1 MRQCRPLLDRVQVVL
16 DAPDISSDGGL
27 LLLRKTDRRWDLTR
41 RFARCLG
48 DSRRQ
53 ASVRHSAW
61 KMLAQRVM
69 GVCLGWEDCNDFDA
83 LKSDPL
89 YTVCLNAEP
98 APQPTLS
105 RFENAVSH
113 RDLYRMSEELAAFFV
128 DRHRG
133 KAPRRIVL
141 DLDATDDPAH
151 GQQEFEFYH
160 GYYQTHCFLPLL
172 VFAQVDGAPMEL
184 LAAVLRPGNSHAGK
198 RSAALLRRL
207 VRILKEAFPVT
218 EILVRADGG
227 FALPEMYAQ
236 CESLGLT
243 YLISLPKN
251 SRLQELSKDLM
262 LESREIAHETQ
273 ATSRLFG
280 ELTYAAATWP
290 GERRVIVKAEVMAKG
305 DNPRYV
311 VTNLQGDPETLYT
324 LYVQRGDSENRIKEL
339 KLDLFSGRT
348 SCHRFAANCF
358 RLLLHGLA
366 FVLLSLVREL
376 LAGTELARSTMGQ
389 IRLKLLKVA
398 AIVEPST
405 RRILVRLPRG
415 HPHGGLLLSL
425 LG

>member
-1 MRQCRPLLDRVQVVL
+1 MQVVF

-27 LLLRKTDRRWDLTR
+27 LLLRKTDERWGLTR
-41 RFARCLG
+41 RFAGCLG

-61 KMLAQRVM
+61 KMLAQRVA

-89 YTVCLNAEP
+89 YTVCLNDVP

-105 RFENAVSH
+105 RFENTVSH
-113 RDLYRMSEELAAFFV
+113 RALYRMSEELVGFFV
-128 DRHRG
+128 DRHKG

-160 GYYQTHCFLPLL
+160 GFYETHCFLPLL
-172 VFAQVDGAPMEL
+172 VFAEVDGAPMEL
-184 LAAVLRPGNSHAGK
+184 LAAVLRPGNSHAGR
-198 RSAALLRRL
+198 RSAAVLRRM
-207 VRILKEAFPVT
+207 VRILSQAFPVT
-218 EILVRADGG
+218 QILIRADAG
-227 FALPEMYAQ
+227 FALPEMYAL
-236 CESLGLT
+236 CDELHLSF
-243 YLISLPKN
+243 LISLPKN
-251 SRLQELSKDLM
+251 SRLNEMSEGLM
-262 LESREIAHETQ
+262 RESRA
-273 ATSRLFG
+273 AALASGAKSRLFG
-280 ELTYAAATWP
+280 ELQYAAATWP
-290 GERRVIVKAEVMAKG
+290 SARRVIVKAEVMPKG

-311 VTNLQGDPETLYT
+311 LTNLQGDPEELYT
-324 LYVQRGDSENRIKEL
+324 LYVQRGESENRIKEL
-339 KLDLFSGRT
+339 KLDLLSGRT
-348 SCHRFAANCF
+348 SCHRFSANCF
-358 RLLLHGLA
+358 RLLVHGLA

-376 LAGTELARSTMGQ
+376 LAGTELESRTMGQ

-398 AIVEPST
+398 AIVELST

-415 HPHGGLLLSL
+415 HPHGELLLSL